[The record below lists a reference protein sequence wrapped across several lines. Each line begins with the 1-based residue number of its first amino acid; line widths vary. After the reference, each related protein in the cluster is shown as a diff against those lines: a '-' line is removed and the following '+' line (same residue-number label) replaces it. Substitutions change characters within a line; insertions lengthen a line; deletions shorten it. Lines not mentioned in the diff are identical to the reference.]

1 MLGWFFTFLYYKNM
15 KYYIV
20 AGEPSGDL
28 HASNLMKE
36 LLIIDSTIQFQFWG
50 GDLMEQVAKQK
61 PRKHIKDLAFM
72 GFVEVLKNI
81 RTIFKNIKFCKQDI
95 LSYNPDVLILVDYP
109 GFNLRIA
116 DWAKQ
121 QGIRV
126 MYYISPT
133 IWAWKENRVEIVKRS
148 VEKMF
153 VILPF
158 EVAVY
163 KKHDYNA
170 DYVGHPLLDAIEQEK
185 SKLPT
190 RKEFTLENKLDDKP
204 IIAVLPGSR
213 KQEIERMLSIM
224 LNVVGD
230 FQDYQFVIAGTT
242 NLPKEAYDNAV
253 HMGIKVVFNQTYAL
267 MQHAHAGIIKS
278 GTSTLES
285 ALFRLPQ
292 VVCYKGGAVS
302 YSIAR
307 LVVGNRVKYIS
318 LPNLILDKPV
328 VKELIQSDLTA
339 SNLKNELK
347 SILAG
352 KKREEMLENCDQL
365 IQLLGNSGASKKVA
379 QLMYNHL
386 NA

>member
-1 MLGWFFTFLYYKNM
+1 M
-15 KYYIV
+15 KYYVI

-28 HASNLMKE
+28 HASNMMKE
-36 LLIIDSTIQFQFWG
+36 LLLLDKNIEFRFWG
-50 GDLMEQVAKQK
+50 GDLMEAVTHQK

-72 GFVEVLKNI
+72 GFVEVAKNI
-81 RTIFKNIKFCKQDI
+81 RTIFKNIAFCKQDI
-95 LSYNPDVLILVDYP
+95 LEFKPEILILVDYP

-126 MYYISPT
+126 FYYISPT

-163 KKHDYNA
+163 KKHNYEA

-185 SKLPT
+185 SSLPDKAT
-190 RKEFTLENKLDDKP
+190 FISKNNLDNRP

-213 KQEIERMLSIM
+213 KQEIERMFSIM
-224 LNVVGD
+224 LDVVND
-230 FQDYQFVIAGTT
+230 FKDYQFVIAGTT
-242 NLPKEAYDNAV
+242 NLPKEAYQMAIDKNL
-253 HMGIKVVFNQTYAL
+253 KVVFNQTYAL
-267 MQHAHAGIIKS
+267 MHNAHAGIIKS

-292 VVCYKGGAVS
+292 VVCYKGGTVS
-302 YSIAR
+302 YSIAKM
-307 LVVGNRVKYIS
+307 VVGGRVKYIG

-328 VKELIQSDLTA
+328 VKELIQSDLT
-339 SNLKNELK
+339 SKNLKEELTK
-347 SILAG
+347 IISGPI
-352 KKREEMLENCDQL
+352 REEMLKEYDGL
-365 IQLLGNSGASKKVA
+365 IKLLGNSGASKKVA
-379 QLMYNHL
+379 ELMYNHIH
-386 NA
+386 AKK

>member
-1 MLGWFFTFLYYKNM
+1 M
-15 KYYIV
+15 KYYIL

-28 HASNLMKE
+28 HASNMMKE
-36 LLIIDSTIQFQFWG
+36 LLLLDSSIEFRFWG
-50 GDLMEQVAKQK
+50 GDLMEDVAKQK

-81 RTIFKNIKFCKQDI
+81 RTIFKNIAFCKRDI
-95 LSYNPDVLILVDYP
+95 LEFKPEILILVDYP

-126 MYYISPT
+126 FYYISPT
-133 IWAWKENRVEIVKRS
+133 IWAWKENRVEIIKRS

-163 KKHDYNA
+163 KKHNYNA

-185 SKLPT
+185 SNLPSRAT
-190 RKEFTLENKLDDKP
+190 FISKNNLDERP

-213 KQEIERMLSIM
+213 KQEIDRMFSIM
-224 LNVVGD
+224 LNVVDD
-230 FQDYQFVIAGTT
+230 FKDYQFVIAGTT
-242 NLPKEAYDNAV
+242 NLPKEAYQMALDKNL
-253 HMGIKVVFNQTYAL
+253 KVVFNQTYAL
-267 MQHAHAGIIKS
+267 MYNAHAGIIKS

-307 LVVGNRVKYIS
+307 MVVGNRVKYIS

-328 VKELIQSDLTA
+328 VKELIQSELTA
-339 SNLKNELK
+339 SNLKAELTK
-347 SILAG
+347 IIDGSA
-352 KKREEMLENCDQL
+352 REDMLKEYDGL
-365 IQLLGNSGASKKVA
+365 IKLLGNSGASKKVA
-379 QLMYNHL
+379 ELIYNHIHAK
-386 NA
+386 N

>member
-1 MLGWFFTFLYYKNM
+1 M
-15 KYYIV
+15 KYYVI

-28 HASNLMKE
+28 HASNMMKE
-36 LLIIDSTIQFQFWG
+36 LLKLDNTIEFRFWG
-50 GDLMEQVAKQK
+50 GDLMEQVTHQK
-61 PRKHIKDLAFM
+61 PRKHIKELAFM
-72 GFVEVLKNI
+72 GFVEVAKNI
-81 RTIFKNIKFCKQDI
+81 RTIFKNIAFCKKDI
-95 LSYNPDVLILVDYP
+95 LEFNPEILILVDYP

-126 MYYISPT
+126 FYYISPT
-133 IWAWKENRVEIVKRS
+133 IWAWKEDRVEIIKRS

-163 KKHDYNA
+163 KKHGFQA

-185 SKLPT
+185 NSLPT
-190 RKEFTLENKLDDKP
+190 KEDFIQKNQLDQRP

-213 KQEIERMLSIM
+213 KQEIERMFSIM
-224 LNVVGD
+224 LNVVND
-230 FQDYQFVIAGTT
+230 FKDYQFVIAGTT
-242 NLPKEAYDNAV
+242 NLPKEAYQMATDKNL
-253 HMGIKVVFNQTYAL
+253 KVVFNQTYAL
-267 MQHAHAGIIKS
+267 MHNAHAGIIKS

-292 VVCYKGGAVS
+292 VVCYKGGTVS

-307 LVVGNRVKYIS
+307 MVVGNRVKYIS

-328 VKELIQSDLTA
+328 VKELIQSDLT
-339 SNLKNELK
+339 STNLKTELTK
-347 SILAG
+347 ILKGSA
-352 KKREEMLENCDQL
+352 REEMLNEYDGL
-365 IQLLGNSGASKKVA
+365 INLLGNSGASKKVA
-379 QLMYNHL
+379 ELMFNHIH
-386 NA
+386 AKK

>member
-1 MLGWFFTFLYYKNM
+1 M
-15 KYYIV
+15 KYYVI

-28 HASNLMKE
+28 HASNMMKE
-36 LLIIDSTIQFQFWG
+36 LLLLDKNIEFRFWG
-50 GDLMEQVAKQK
+50 GDLMEAVTHQK

-72 GFVEVLKNI
+72 GFVEVAKNI
-81 RTIFKNIKFCKQDI
+81 RTIFKNIAFCKQDI
-95 LSYNPDVLILVDYP
+95 LEFKPEILILVDYP

-126 MYYISPT
+126 FYYISPT

-163 KKHDYNA
+163 KKHNYSA

-185 SKLPT
+185 SSLP
-190 RKEFTLENKLDDKP
+190 DKASFIAKNNLNNRP

-213 KQEIERMLSIM
+213 KQEIERMFSIM
-224 LNVVGD
+224 LDVVSD
-230 FQDYQFVIAGTT
+230 FKDYQFVIAGTT
-242 NLPKEAYDNAV
+242 NLPKEAYQMAV
-253 HMGIKVVFNQTYAL
+253 DMGLKVVFNQTYAL
-267 MQHAHAGIIKS
+267 MQNAHAGIIKS

-292 VVCYKGGAVS
+292 VVCYKGGTVS
-302 YSIAR
+302 YSIAKM
-307 LVVGNRVKYIS
+307 VVGGRVKYIG

-328 VKELIQSDLTA
+328 VKELIQTDLT
-339 SNLKNELK
+339 SKNLKEELTK
-347 SILAG
+347 IISGPA
-352 KKREEMLENCDQL
+352 REEMLKEYDGL
-365 IQLLGNSGASKKVA
+365 IKLLGNSGASKKVA
-379 QLMYNHL
+379 ELMYNHIH
-386 NA
+386 AKK

>member
-1 MLGWFFTFLYYKNM
+1 M

-36 LLIIDSTIQFQFWG
+36 LLLIDSTIQFQFWG
-50 GDLMEQVAKQK
+50 GDLMEEIAKQK

-95 LSYNPDVLILVDYP
+95 LSYKPDVLILVDYP

-148 VEKMF
+148 IEKMF

-163 KKHDYNA
+163 KKHQYNA

-190 RKEFTLENKLDDKP
+190 RKEFTLENKLDDRP

-230 FQDYQFVIAGTT
+230 FQEYQFVIAGTT
-242 NLPKEAYDNAV
+242 NLPKEAYDKAV

-267 MQHAHAGIIKS
+267 MQNAHVGIIKS

-292 VVCYKGGAVS
+292 VVCYKGGVVS

-318 LPNLILDKPV
+318 LPNLILDKTV
-328 VKELIQSDLTA
+328 VKELIQSELTA

-352 KKREEMLENCDQL
+352 KKREEMLENYDQL

-379 QLMYNHL
+379 QLMYHHL

>member
-1 MLGWFFTFLYYKNM
+1 M
-15 KYYIV
+15 KYYII

-28 HASNLMKE
+28 HASNMMKE
-36 LLIIDSTIQFQFWG
+36 LLLLDRSIEFRFWG
-50 GDLMEQVAKQK
+50 GDLMEAVSHQK

-81 RTIFKNIKFCKQDI
+81 RTIFKNIAFCKKDI
-95 LSYNPDVLILVDYP
+95 LEFKPEILILVDYP

-126 MYYISPT
+126 FYYISPT
-133 IWAWKENRVEIVKRS
+133 IWAWKEDRVEIIKRS

-163 KKHDYNA
+163 KKHNYHA
-170 DYVGHPLLDAIEQEK
+170 DYAGHPLLDAIEQEK
-185 SKLPT
+185 PNLPN
-190 RKEFTLENKLDDKP
+190 REAFILKNNLDQRP

-213 KQEIERMLSIM
+213 KQEIERMFSIM
-224 LNVVGD
+224 LDVVGD
-230 FQDYQFVIAGTT
+230 FKDYQFVIAGTT
-242 NLPKEAYDNAV
+242 NLPKEAYQMAYDMKL
-253 HMGIKVVFNQTYAL
+253 HVVFNQTYAL
-267 MQHAHAGIIKS
+267 MHHAHAGIIKS

-292 VVCYKGGAVS
+292 VVCYKGGTVS
-302 YSIAR
+302 YTIAKM
-307 LVVGNRVKYIS
+307 VVGERVKYIG

-328 VKELIQSDLTA
+328 VKELIQKDLTPE
-339 SNLKNELK
+339 NLKKELNHII
-347 SILAG
+347 SGPA
-352 KKREEMLENCDQL
+352 REAMLKEYDGL

-379 QLMYNHL
+379 QLMYNHIH
-386 NA
+386 AVK

>member
-1 MLGWFFTFLYYKNM
+1 M
-15 KYYIV
+15 KYYIL

-28 HASNLMKE
+28 HASNMMKE
-36 LLIIDSTIQFQFWG
+36 LLLLDSSIEFRFWG
-50 GDLMEQVAKQK
+50 GDLMEDVAKQK

-81 RTIFKNIKFCKQDI
+81 RTIFKNIAFCKRDI
-95 LSYNPDVLILVDYP
+95 LEFKPEILILVDYP

-126 MYYISPT
+126 FYYISPT
-133 IWAWKENRVEIVKRS
+133 IWAWKENRVEIIKRS

-163 KKHDYNA
+163 KKHNYNA

-185 SKLPT
+185 SNLPSRAT
-190 RKEFTLENKLDDKP
+190 FISKNNLDERP

-213 KQEIERMLSIM
+213 KQEIDRMFSIM
-224 LNVVGD
+224 LNVVDD
-230 FQDYQFVIAGTT
+230 FKDYQFVIAGTT
-242 NLPKEAYDNAV
+242 NLPKEAYQMALDKNL
-253 HMGIKVVFNQTYAL
+253 KVVFNQTYAL
-267 MQHAHAGIIKS
+267 MYNAHAGIIKS

-292 VVCYKGGAVS
+292 VVCYKGGTVS

-307 LVVGNRVKYIS
+307 MVVGNRVKYIS

-328 VKELIQSDLTA
+328 VKELIQSDLTSA
-339 SNLKNELK
+339 NLKVELSK
-347 SILAG
+347 IMLGAAR
-352 KKREEMLENCDQL
+352 KEMLDEYDGL
-365 IQLLGNSGASKKVA
+365 IKLLGNSGASKKVA
-379 QLMYNHL
+379 TLIYNHIHAK
-386 NA
+386 N

>member
-1 MLGWFFTFLYYKNM
+1 M
-15 KYYIV
+15 KYYVI

-28 HASNLMKE
+28 HASNMMKE
-36 LLIIDSTIQFQFWG
+36 LLLLDNSIEFRFWG
-50 GDLMEQVAKQK
+50 GDLMEAVAHQK

-72 GFVEVLKNI
+72 GFVEVMKNI
-81 RTIFKNIKFCKQDI
+81 RTIFKNIDFCKKDI
-95 LSYNPDVLILVDYP
+95 LEFKPEILILVDYP

-116 DWAKQ
+116 DWAKK

-126 MYYISPT
+126 FYYISPT
-133 IWAWKENRVEIVKRS
+133 IWAWKEDRVEIIKRS

-163 KKHDYNA
+163 KKHNYNA

-185 SKLPT
+185 SSLPDKAT
-190 RKEFTLENKLDDKP
+190 FISKNNLDERP

-213 KQEIERMLSIM
+213 KQEIERMFSIM
-224 LNVVGD
+224 LNVVDD
-230 FQDYQFVIAGTT
+230 FKGYQFVIAGTT
-242 NLPKEAYDNAV
+242 NLPKEAYQMALDKNL
-253 HMGIKVVFNQTYAL
+253 KVVFNQTYAL
-267 MQHAHAGIIKS
+267 MHNAHAGIIKS

-292 VVCYKGGAVS
+292 VVCYKGGTIS

-307 LVVGNRVKYIS
+307 MVVGNRVKYIS

-328 VKELIQSDLTA
+328 VKELIQSDLTPK
-339 SNLKNELK
+339 NLKEELSK
-347 SILAG
+347 ILEG
-352 KKREEMLENCDQL
+352 SDRQEMLKEYDGL
-365 IQLLGNSGASKKVA
+365 ITLLGNSGASKKVA
-379 QLMYNHL
+379 ELMYNHIH
-386 NA
+386 AKK

>member
-1 MLGWFFTFLYYKNM
+1 M
-15 KYYIV
+15 KYYVI

-28 HASNLMKE
+28 HASNMMKE
-36 LLIIDSTIQFQFWG
+36 LLLLDNSIDFRFWG
-50 GDLMEQVAKQK
+50 GDLMEAVTHQK

-72 GFVEVLKNI
+72 GFVEVAKNI
-81 RTIFKNIKFCKQDI
+81 RTIFKNIAFCKQDI
-95 LSYNPDVLILVDYP
+95 LDFKPEILILVDYP

-126 MYYISPT
+126 FYYISPT

-163 KKHDYNA
+163 NKHNYQA

-185 SKLPT
+185 SSLPDKAT
-190 RKEFTLENKLDDKP
+190 FISKNNLDNRP

-213 KQEIERMLSIM
+213 KQEIERMFSIM
-224 LNVVGD
+224 LNVVND
-230 FQDYQFVIAGTT
+230 FKDYQFVIAGTT
-242 NLPKEAYDNAV
+242 NLPKEAYQMAIDKNL
-253 HMGIKVVFNQTYAL
+253 KVVFNQTYAL
-267 MQHAHAGIIKS
+267 MHNAHAGIIKS

-292 VVCYKGGAVS
+292 VVCYKGGTVS

-307 LVVGNRVKYIS
+307 MVVGNRVKYIS

-328 VKELIQSDLTA
+328 VKELIQTDLT
-339 SNLKNELK
+339 SKNLKEELTK
-347 SILAG
+347 IITGPARG
-352 KKREEMLENCDQL
+352 EMLKEYDGL
-365 IQLLGNSGASKKVA
+365 ITLLGNSGASKKVA
-379 QLMYNHL
+379 ELMYNHIH
-386 NA
+386 AKK

>member
-1 MLGWFFTFLYYKNM
+1 M
-15 KYYIV
+15 KYYIL

-36 LLIIDSTIQFQFWG
+36 LLLIDNTIQFQFWG

-81 RTIFKNIKFCKQDI
+81 RTIFRNIKFCKQDI
-95 LSYNPDVLILVDYP
+95 LRFKPDVLVLVDYP

-126 MYYISPT
+126 IYYISPT

-148 VEKMF
+148 IEKMF

-163 KKHDYNA
+163 KKHNYDA

-190 RKEFTLENKLDDKP
+190 REDFTLENKLGDKP

-230 FQDYQFVIAGTT
+230 FQEYQFVIAGTT
-242 NLPKEAYDNAV
+242 NLPKEAYNNAIQ
-253 HMGIKVVFNQTYAL
+253 MGIKVVFNQTYAL

-302 YSIAR
+302 YAIAR

-318 LPNLILDKPV
+318 LPNLILDRPV
-328 VKELIQSDLTA
+328 VKELIQSELTA

-352 KKREEMLENCDQL
+352 KKREEMLGNYDEL

>member
-1 MLGWFFTFLYYKNM
+1 MLDKN
-15 KYYIV
+15 I
-20 AGEPSGDL
+20 E
-28 HASNLMKE
+28 
-36 LLIIDSTIQFQFWG
+36 FRFWG
-50 GDLMEQVAKQK
+50 GDLMEAVTHQK

-72 GFVEVLKNI
+72 GFVEVAKNI
-81 RTIFKNIKFCKQDI
+81 RTIFKNIAFCKQDI
-95 LSYNPDVLILVDYP
+95 LDFKPEILILVDYP

-126 MYYISPT
+126 FYYISPT

-163 KKHDYNA
+163 KKHNYEA

-185 SKLPT
+185 SSLPDKAT
-190 RKEFTLENKLDDKP
+190 FISKNNLDNRP

-213 KQEIERMLSIM
+213 KQEIERMFSIM
-224 LNVVGD
+224 LDVVND
-230 FQDYQFVIAGTT
+230 FKDYQFVIAGTT
-242 NLPKEAYDNAV
+242 NLPKEAYQMAIDKNL
-253 HMGIKVVFNQTYAL
+253 KVVFNQTYAL
-267 MQHAHAGIIKS
+267 MHNAHAGIIKS

-292 VVCYKGGAVS
+292 VVCYKGGTVS
-302 YSIAR
+302 YSIAKM
-307 LVVGNRVKYIS
+307 VVGGRVKYIG

-328 VKELIQSDLTA
+328 VKELIQSDLT
-339 SNLKNELK
+339 SKNLKEELTK
-347 SILAG
+347 IISGPI
-352 KKREEMLENCDQL
+352 REEMLKEYDGL
-365 IQLLGNSGASKKVA
+365 IKLLGNSGASKKVA
-379 QLMYNHL
+379 ELMYNHIH
-386 NA
+386 AKK

>member
-1 MLGWFFTFLYYKNM
+1 M
-15 KYYIV
+15 KYYIL

-36 LLIIDSTIQFQFWG
+36 LLLIDNTIQFQFWG

-81 RTIFKNIKFCKQDI
+81 RTIFRNIKFCKQDI
-95 LSYNPDVLILVDYP
+95 LRFKPDVLVLVDYP

-126 MYYISPT
+126 IYYISPT

-148 VEKMF
+148 IEKMF

-163 KKHDYNA
+163 KKHNYDA

-190 RKEFTLENKLDDKP
+190 REDFTLENKLGDKP

-230 FQDYQFVIAGTT
+230 FQEYQFVIAGTT
-242 NLPKEAYDNAV
+242 NLPKAAYNNAIQ
-253 HMGIKVVFNQTYAL
+253 MGIKVVFNQTYAL

-302 YSIAR
+302 YAIAR

-318 LPNLILDKPV
+318 LPNLILDRPV
-328 VKELIQSDLTA
+328 VKELIQSELTA

-347 SILAG
+347 SILTG
-352 KKREEMLENCDQL
+352 KKREEMLGNYDEL

>member
-1 MLGWFFTFLYYKNM
+1 M
-15 KYYIV
+15 KYYVI

-28 HASNLMKE
+28 HASNMMKE
-36 LLIIDSTIQFQFWG
+36 LLLLDKNIEFRFWG
-50 GDLMEQVAKQK
+50 GDLMEAVTHQK

-72 GFVEVLKNI
+72 GFVEVAKNI
-81 RTIFKNIKFCKQDI
+81 RTIFKNIAFCKQDI
-95 LSYNPDVLILVDYP
+95 LEFKPEILILVDYP

-126 MYYISPT
+126 FYYISPT

-163 KKHDYNA
+163 KKHNYEA

-185 SKLPT
+185 SSLPDKAT
-190 RKEFTLENKLDDKP
+190 FISKNNLDNRP

-213 KQEIERMLSIM
+213 KQEIERMFSIM
-224 LNVVGD
+224 LDVVSD
-230 FQDYQFVIAGTT
+230 FKEYQFVIAGTT
-242 NLPKEAYDNAV
+242 NLPKEAYQMAIDKNL
-253 HMGIKVVFNQTYAL
+253 KVVFNQTYAL
-267 MQHAHAGIIKS
+267 MHNAHAGIIKS

-292 VVCYKGGAVS
+292 VVCYKGGTVS
-302 YSIAR
+302 YSIAKM
-307 LVVGNRVKYIS
+307 VVGGRVKYIG

-328 VKELIQSDLTA
+328 VKELIQSDLT
-339 SNLKNELK
+339 SKNLKEELTK
-347 SILAG
+347 IISGPI
-352 KKREEMLENCDQL
+352 REEMLKEYDGL
-365 IQLLGNSGASKKVA
+365 IKLLGNSGASKKVA
-379 QLMYNHL
+379 ELMYNHIH
-386 NA
+386 AKK

>member
-1 MLGWFFTFLYYKNM
+1 M
-15 KYYIV
+15 KYYIL

-28 HASNLMKE
+28 HASNMMKE
-36 LLIIDSTIQFQFWG
+36 LLLLDSRIEFRFWG
-50 GDLMEQVAKQK
+50 GDLMEAVAKQK

-81 RTIFKNIKFCKQDI
+81 RTIFKNIAFCKQDI
-95 LSYNPDVLILVDYP
+95 LEFKPEILILVDYP

-126 MYYISPT
+126 FYYISPT
-133 IWAWKENRVEIVKRS
+133 IWAWKENRVEIIKRS

-163 KKHDYNA
+163 KKHNYNA

-185 SKLPT
+185 SNLPSRAT
-190 RKEFTLENKLDDKP
+190 FISKNNLDERP

-213 KQEIERMLSIM
+213 KQEIDRMFSIM
-224 LNVVGD
+224 LNVVND
-230 FQDYQFVIAGTT
+230 FKDYQFVIAGTT
-242 NLPKEAYDNAV
+242 NLPKEAYQMALDKNL
-253 HMGIKVVFNQTYAL
+253 KVVFNQTYAL
-267 MQHAHAGIIKS
+267 MYNAHAGIIKS

-307 LVVGNRVKYIS
+307 MVVGNRVKYIS

-328 VKELIQSDLTA
+328 VKELIQSELTA
-339 SNLKNELK
+339 SNLKAELTK
-347 SILAG
+347 IIDGSA
-352 KKREEMLENCDQL
+352 REDMLKEYDGL
-365 IQLLGNSGASKKVA
+365 IKLLGNSGASKKVA
-379 QLMYNHL
+379 ELIYNHIHAK
-386 NA
+386 N

>member
-1 MLGWFFTFLYYKNM
+1 M
-15 KYYIV
+15 KYYII

-28 HASNLMKE
+28 HASNMMKE
-36 LLIIDSTIQFQFWG
+36 LLLLDNSIEWRFWG
-50 GDLMEQVAKQK
+50 GDLMEKVTHQK

-72 GFVEVLKNI
+72 GFVEVAKNI
-81 RTIFKNIKFCKQDI
+81 RTIFKNIAFCKQDI
-95 LSYNPDVLILVDYP
+95 LEFKPEVLILVDYP

-126 MYYISPT
+126 FYYISPT
-133 IWAWKENRVEIVKRS
+133 IWAWKENRVEIIKRS

-163 KKHDYNA
+163 KKHNYEA

-185 SKLPT
+185 SSLP
-190 RKEFTLENKLDDKP
+190 NKATFIAKNNLDNRP

-213 KQEIERMLSIM
+213 KQEIERMFSIM
-224 LNVVGD
+224 LDVVSD
-230 FQDYQFVIAGTT
+230 FKDYQFVIAGTT
-242 NLPKEAYDNAV
+242 NLPREAYQMAV
-253 HMGIKVVFNQTYAL
+253 DMGLNVVFNQTYAL
-267 MQHAHAGIIKS
+267 MNNAHAGIIKS

-292 VVCYKGGAVS
+292 VVCYKGGTVS

-307 LVVGNRVKYIS
+307 MVVGNRVKYIS

-328 VKELIQSDLTA
+328 VKELIQSDLT
-339 SNLKNELK
+339 SKNLKEELSK
-347 SILAG
+347 IISG
-352 KKREEMLENCDQL
+352 PVRDEMLKEYDGL
-365 IQLLGNSGASKKVA
+365 IKLLGNSGASKKVA
-379 QLMYNHL
+379 ELMYNRIH
-386 NA
+386 AKK

>member
-1 MLGWFFTFLYYKNM
+1 M
-15 KYYIV
+15 KYYIL

-36 LLIIDSTIQFQFWG
+36 LLLIDNTIQFQFWG

-81 RTIFKNIKFCKQDI
+81 RTIFRNIKFCKQDI
-95 LSYNPDVLILVDYP
+95 LRFKPDVLVLVDYP

-126 MYYISPT
+126 IYYISPT

-148 VEKMF
+148 IEKMF

-163 KKHDYNA
+163 KKHNYDA

-190 RKEFTLENKLDDKP
+190 REDFTLENKLGDKP

-230 FQDYQFVIAGTT
+230 FQEYQFVIAGTT
-242 NLPKEAYDNAV
+242 NLPKEAYSNAIQ
-253 HMGIKVVFNQTYAL
+253 MGIKVVFNQTYAL

-285 ALFRLPQ
+285 ALFRMPQ

-302 YSIAR
+302 YAIAR

-318 LPNLILDKPV
+318 LPNLILDRPV
-328 VKELIQSDLTA
+328 VKELIQSELTA
-339 SNLKNELK
+339 SNLQNELK

-352 KKREEMLENCDQL
+352 KKREEMLGNYDEL